1 MASEG
6 TRTGWKERVLAPFA
20 KVEPGEAGVAMLM
33 TLTVFLI
40 LCAYY
45 VLKPAREQLLLP
57 TTLFGI
63 PGPELKSYAG
73 AAMAL
78 VFIGIVPA
86 YGRLANSVGR
96 LRLINICYTIVII
109 CLATFFVLAQLHVP
123 QLGLAFFIWIGLIN
137 MFLVAQFW
145 SYANDIY
152 NEEQGKRLFAI
163 IAVGGSLGAIL
174 GPKVA
179 ELVSVYSGMLMAAG
193 LLGVCIVLFN
203 VIDKL
208 DTDRESTDAE
218 KEKAKAPVGGEDGFK
233 LVLTNRYLLLI
244 AMMVLC
250 ANFVNTTGEFLL
262 GHAAAEHAK
271 EVVHAA
277 AATAQLTGDA
287 FDKAVGKEI
296 GKFYSDL
303 YFWVNLIGFLVQAFV
318 VSRVIKWFG
327 VRVALFV
334 LPLVALSG
342 YAAFFSLGGLAVIR
356 LVKIGENAADYSIQ
370 NTVRQALWLPTSRE
384 EKYKAKAAIDTFF
397 LRLGDAL
404 SGFFILL
411 VIHTLHMSVRFVG
424 GVNFLVAIVFV
435 LISVGIAREHKKLE
449 AKAEAEGKPTGEPG
463 SEKRKEP
470 SGRLA
475 EAT

>member
-6 TRTGWKERVLAPFA
+6 TKVGWKEKVLSPFA
-20 KVEPGEAGVAMLM
+20 KVEPGEAGVALLM

-78 VFIGIVPA
+78 VFMGILPL
-86 YGRLANSVGR
+86 YGRLANQVGR
-96 LRLINICYTIVII
+96 LRLINICYSIVLA
-109 CLATFFVLAQLHVP
+109 CLVAFFVMAQLGVP

-152 NEEQGKRLFAI
+152 SEDQGKRLFAI

-193 LLGVCIVLFN
+193 ILAACIVLFN

-208 DTDRESTDAE
+208 DTDRPGEAE
-218 KEKAKAPVGGEDGFK
+218 KSKVPVGGADGFK
-233 LVLTNRYLLLI
+233 LVLSNRYLLLI
-244 AMMVLC
+244 ALMVLL

-262 GHAAAEHAK
+262 SHAAAEHAK

-303 YFWVNLIGFLVQAFV
+303 YFWVNLIGFIVQAFI
-318 VSRVIKWFG
+318 VSRVLKWFG

-334 LPLVALSG
+334 LPLIAFAG
-342 YAAFFSLGGLAVIR
+342 YAGFAIIGGLAVIR
-356 LVKIGENAADYSIQ
+356 ICKIGENSADYSIQ

-397 LRLGDAL
+397 LRLGDAF

-411 VIHTLHMSVRFVG
+411 FVHTLHVSVQVVAAINVG
-424 GVNFLVAIVFV
+424 VVAVWIAIV
-435 LISVGIAREHKKLE
+435 VGIAREHKRLE
-449 AKAEAEGKPTGEPG
+449 AKGVPEAKATEKNPKG
-463 SEKRKEP
+463 SP
-470 SGRLA
+470 GRLA
-475 EAT
+475 EATT

>member
-6 TRTGWKERVLAPFA
+6 TQAGWKEKLLSPFA
-20 KVEPGEAGVAMLM
+20 KVEPGEAGVALLM

-78 VFIGIVPA
+78 VFMGILPL
-86 YGRLANSVGR
+86 YSRLANQVGR
-96 LRLINICYTIVII
+96 LRLINICYSIVLV
-109 CLATFFVLAQLHVP
+109 CLVAFFVMAQLGVP
-123 QLGLAFFIWIGLIN
+123 QLGLAFFIWIGLVN

-152 NEEQGKRLFAI
+152 SEEQGKRLFAI
-163 IAVGGSLGAIL
+163 IAVGGSLGAIV

-193 LLGVCIVLFN
+193 ILGACIALFN

-208 DTDRESTDAE
+208 DTDKPEQAE
-218 KEKAKAPVGGEDGFK
+218 KSKAPVGGADGFK

-244 AMMVLC
+244 ALMVLL

-262 GHAAAEHAK
+262 SNAAAEHAK
-271 EVVHAA
+271 EIVHAT
-277 AATAQLTGDA
+277 AATAHLTGDA

-296 GKFYSDL
+296 GKFYSDM
-303 YFWVNLIGFLVQAFV
+303 YFWVNLIGFIVQAFI
-318 VSRVIKWFG
+318 VSRVLKWFG

-334 LPLVALSG
+334 MPLVAFGG
-342 YAAFFSLGGLAVIR
+342 YAAFTVIGGLAVIR
-356 LVKIGENAADYSIQ
+356 LCKIGENAADYSIQ

-384 EKYKAKAAIDTFF
+384 DKYKAKAAIDTFF
-397 LRLGDAL
+397 LRLGDAF

-411 VIHTLHMSVRFVG
+411 VFRTLHMSTRFIGAVNVG
-424 GVNFLVAIVFV
+424 IVV
-435 LISVGIAREHKKLE
+435 VWIALAVGIAREHKKLE
-449 AKAEAEGKPTGEPG
+449 DKAEADGKPTGEPT

-470 SGRLA
+470 RGRLA
-475 EAT
+475 EATT